1 MNKKFIIVA
10 IAALTAASVFA
21 RGPGGPGGH
30 GGFGGPRPGG
40 PAMRGGFRGGPGFHH
55 SGGWGCG
62 GRNFWPGFVGGV
74 VGSVIGST
82 ISTSWNT
89 VPVITTPVVTA
100 PVVATPIVTTP
111 AVPVL
116 PPQTVVVQQPVSYTS
131 TAPNGAVEV
140 HTSPMTINVPGTTP
154 GRTWISGHYVTNGYG
169 ARVWVPGHWE

>member
-10 IAALTAASVFA
+10 IAVAVAASVFA
-21 RGPGGPGGH
+21 RGPGGPSGH

-55 SGGWGCG
+55 NGGWGRG

-74 VGSVIGST
+74 VGGIIGNT
-82 ISTSWNT
+82 IATSWNT
-89 VPVITTPVVTA
+89 VPVITAPVVTT